1 MDPVQLTIIA
11 VSLVLTGLFVF
22 LGVQVWLI
30 LKEMRASL
38 QKVNTMLTD
47 ATKVTGTV
55 SEGFTSVAGLMSGLK
70 AGISFITSLR
80 GRKKGDGDE

>member
-11 VSLVLTGLFVF
+11 VSLLLTALFIF

-30 LKEMRASL
+30 LKEMRTSL

-70 AGISFITSLR
+70 AGLSLFSSLR
-80 GRKKGDGDE
+80 GKRQEE

>member
-11 VSLVLTGLFVF
+11 VSLILTALFVF

-38 QKVNTMLTD
+38 QKVNKMLDD

-55 SEGFTSVAGLMSGLK
+55 SEGFTSVAGLVSGLK
-70 AGISFITSLR
+70 AGLSLFSSLR
-80 GRKKGDGDE
+80 GKRQEE

>member
-11 VSLVLTGLFVF
+11 VSLILTALFVF

-38 QKVNTMLTD
+38 QKVNKMLDD

-55 SEGFTSVAGLMSGLK
+55 SEGFTSVAGLMSGVK
-70 AGISFITSLR
+70 AGLSLFSAF
-80 GRKKGDGDE
+80 RKKGDTNE

>member
-11 VSLVLTGLFVF
+11 VSLILMALFVF

-30 LKEMRASL
+30 LKEMRSSL
-38 QKVNTMLTD
+38 QKVNKMLDD

-55 SEGFTSVAGLMSGLK
+55 SEGFTSAAGVISGLK
-70 AGISFITSLR
+70 AGLSLFSAF
-80 GRKKGDGDE
+80 RKKQEE

>member
-11 VSLVLTGLFVF
+11 VSFILTALFVF

-30 LKEMRASL
+30 FKEMRTSL

-47 ATKVTGTV
+47 ATKVTGAV
-55 SEGFTSVAGLMSGLK
+55 GEGFTSVAGLVSGLK
-70 AGISFITSLR
+70 AGLSLFSAF
-80 GRKKGDGDE
+80 RKKGGDHE